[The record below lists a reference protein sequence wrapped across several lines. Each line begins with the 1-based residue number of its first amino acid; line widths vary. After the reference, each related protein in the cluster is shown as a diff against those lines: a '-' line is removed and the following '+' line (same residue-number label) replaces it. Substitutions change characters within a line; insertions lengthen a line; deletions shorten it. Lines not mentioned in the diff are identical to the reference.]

1 MDATAS
7 IKEEKKELLLSLKD
21 KFEENIKQYHSSLY
35 DESNTRTDFIDELFK
50 FLDWD
55 INNAQGYAEQ
65 WREVVREDKVR
76 IQGATKA
83 PDYSFRIGG
92 MRQFFVEAKKPSVR
106 VKTASEPAFQVR
118 RYGYS
123 AKLPLSIL
131 TNFEEFAV
139 YDTRIKPE
147 KTDDASVA
155 RIFYCTYQEYLN
167 NFEFLYNTFS
177 KEAILK
183 GRLDRYVEE
192 NKNKKGTSEVD
203 KELLKTLES
212 WREDLAKNIAL
223 NNPKIS
229 LHELNLAVQKIVD
242 RIIFL
247 RIAEDKGIE
256 EYEALKQAI
265 QKNKNVPFATSKIE
279 QKSSI
284 YKALIQLFDKAN
296 TKYNS
301 GLFAKL
307 PFLDELT
314 IEDKV
319 FINIIEGLYYPDCP
333 YEFSILPVEILG
345 SIYEQFLGKTIRFR
359 GVKGEKHTAIIEE
372 KPEVKK
378 AGGVYYT
385 PEYIV
390 KYIVERTVGAMTE
403 GKTPAEVAKMRI
415 IDPSCGSGSFLV
427 GAYSYLLAWHLDYY
441 TNAKHLKKALKEGA
455 IYQATGG
462 AYKLTIE
469 KKQEILLNSIYGLDI
484 DEQAVEVSKLSL
496 YLKLLEDEGKEA
508 ASKEELFK
516 HTDLK
521 LLPSL
526 MGNIKCGNALV
537 ESDYYLGKEASLF
550 EDLDAMREINVFD
563 WKDTSKGF
571 GAIFEAGGF
580 DCVIGNPP
588 YVSNAT
594 QRINEKFK
602 SQREYFLSSG
612 HYKTLHKLWDLYI
625 LFIEKSL
632 SILKTGGMYSSI
644 IPYPFTNQSYARL
657 SREMILQHYNLLE
670 IVDLKGTKVFQNATV
685 TNCIPI
691 VRKEKDNG
699 TVAISH
705 IDEEMNI
712 KVSFE
717 KPITEL
723 VIDEKSGI
731 WNLEKESKDAKRH
744 NNLCILGDFCFVSQG
759 LIPNSDEIRAKG
771 EFKKDDLI
779 SRVQD
784 ETHPRKYIEAK
795 DYSRYSINRIR
806 FIEYGTKRSPAKW
819 HRLRFIEW
827 YEIPKIFVN
836 RLGKLNATLDIN
848 NKFMHNDSIIGL
860 ALWKDLI
867 SVENKSISGS
877 IKKYSRL
884 PREEMEELSEKVN
897 LYYILAIL
905 NSKYASHL
913 LSIQRGGALSIY
925 PEHIRNLPIP
935 IAPPSDIQAL
945 SDYAKQELALHARLK
960 EARTPQDE
968 STIENAIKALDAQID
983 RLVYKIYGLTEEEIA
998 QIK

>member
-1 MDATAS
+1 MEKIDTS
-7 IKEEKKELLLSLKD
+7 LKEEKRFVLQGLKD
-21 KFEENIKQYHSSLY
+21 KFEENIKQYHSELY
-35 DESNTRTDFIDELFK
+35 DEANTRLEFIDKLFV
-50 FLDWD
+50 LLNWD
-55 INNAQGYAEQ
+55 VYNEQGFSHVYK
-65 WREVVREDKVR
+65 EVVVEDKVK
-76 IQGATKA
+76 ITGAMKA
-83 PDYSFRIGG
+83 PDYSFKIG
-92 MRQFFVEAKKPSVR
+92 RDRYFFVEAKKPAVR

-183 GRLDRYVEE
+183 GRLDAFVEE

-265 QKNKNVPFATSKIE
+265 QKNKNSPFTPPKIE

-284 YKALIQLFDKAN
+284 YKALIQLFDRAN

-301 GLFAKL
+301 GLFATL
-307 PFLDELT
+307 SFLDELT
-314 IEDKV
+314 IDDKV

-390 KYIVERTVGAMTE
+390 KYIVQRTVGAMTE

-441 TNAKHLKKALKEGA
+441 TNTKHLKKALKEGA
-455 IYQATGG
+455 VYQAMGG

-469 KKQEILLNSIYGLDI
+469 KKQEILLNSIYGVDI

-508 ASKEELFK
+508 ASKDELFK

-571 GAIFEAGGF
+571 GQIFEAGGF

-588 YVSNAT
+588 YVSAPT
-594 QRINEKFK
+594 QIESAKLK
-602 SQREYFLSSG
+602 LQREYLANCRKYTSL
-612 HYKTLHKLWDLYI
+612 YQKWDLYI
-625 LFIEKSL
+625 PFIEKGL
-632 SILKTGGMYSSI
+632 TILKDGGIYSSI
-644 IPYPFTNQSYARL
+644 IPYPFTNQTYAFSLRN
-657 SREMILQHYNLLE
+657 MILQNYNLVE
-670 IVDLKGTKVFQNATV
+670 IVDLKGTKVFEHATV
-685 TNCIPI
+685 TNCIPVI
-691 VRKEKDNG
+691 RKDTLG
-699 TVAISH
+699 GGDGVY
-705 IDEEMNI
+705 
-712 KVSFE
+712 SF
-717 KPITEL
+717 PIL
-723 VIDEKSGI
+723 MKS
-731 WNLEKESKDAKRH
+731 
-744 NNLCILGDFCFVSQG
+744 
-759 LIPNSDEIRAKG
+759 
-771 EFKKDDLI
+771 
-779 SRVQD
+779 
-784 ETHPRKYIEAK
+784 
-795 DYSRYSINRIR
+795 
-806 FIEYGTKRSPAKW
+806 
-819 HRLRFIEW
+819 
-827 YEIPKIFVN
+827 
-836 RLGKLNATLDIN
+836 
-848 NKFMHNDSIIGL
+848 
-860 ALWKDLI
+860 
-867 SVENKSISGS
+867 
-877 IKKYSRL
+877 
-884 PREEMEELSEKVN
+884 
-897 LYYILAIL
+897 
-905 NSKYASHL
+905 
-913 LSIQRGGALSIY
+913 
-925 PEHIRNLPIP
+925 
-935 IAPPSDIQAL
+935 
-945 SDYAKQELALHARLK
+945 
-960 EARTPQDE
+960 
-968 STIENAIKALDAQID
+968 
-983 RLVYKIYGLTEEEIA
+983 KIYT
-998 QIK
+998 